1 MKYIYSLIR
10 FTKEIMKIVIFIISI
25 LFSGYF
31 ILGTIYSTLFIE
43 LRFKEQIISSMSNK
57 ELNFML
63 FGLLGILG
71 ILGFRKIAKPILSKG
86 EIIIYLLS
94 SYFLS
99 YFIVKN
105 FQFPSRLFIILII
118 SIFAIIFF
126 LLLQITDFFY
136 SFNVLYLKELILK
149 EKIKL
154 GKNISQFI
162 INFNNIFSILSKI
175 IHRTI
180 IEIIQGKRKN
190 IISKELLIKEIYNFS
205 RLVSSMAYPLIIFFS
220 IIILIIG
227 LSGLIILGVN
237 QYLDFQNQLRRSFTI
252 TKILPKNTTQAEN
265 VSLKGYNFGWKL
277 GDKDKLMSNDGQI
290 NDIKLWTN
298 DEIRFAVP
306 LHLKDGKNIIWLE
319 KSESDSSNSAILKSN
334 KVTLNII
341 SRWEFY
347 PSQINY
353 ENLFYPLQK
362 ENLIKR
368 IKRFLFFKLK
378 LGDIISLL

>member
-1 MKYIYSLIR
+1 MKYLKLLTQFI
-10 FTKEIMKIVIFIISI
+10 KEILKIIVFIISI
-25 LFSGYF
+25 IFSGYF
-31 ILGTIYSTLFIE
+31 ILLTIYSTLFID
-43 LRFKEQIISSMSNK
+43 LKLKEQVITVISDK
-57 ELNFML
+57 ELSMIL
-63 FGLLGILG
+63 LGVLTLLGILG
-71 ILGFRKIAKPILSKG
+71 FKKITGSTLSKQDG
-86 EIIIYLLS
+86 VIYLLS

-105 FQFPSRLFIILII
+105 FLLSSKHSFLLTLFFSTIL
-118 SIFAIIFF
+118 FF
-126 LLLQITDFFY
+126 LLIRITDFFFNFDA
-136 SFNVLYLKELILK
+136 SFFRNIIVE

-154 GKNISQFI
+154 NQR
-162 INFNNIFSILSKI
+162 LSKFASLF
-175 IHRTI
+175 RSSFKTI

-190 IISKELLIKEIYNFS
+190 IISKELLIKAIYNFS

-252 TKILPKNTTQAEN
+252 TKILPKNITQAEN

-277 GDKDKLMSNDGQI
+277 GDKDKLMSKDGEI

-298 DEIRFAVP
+298 DEIKFNVP

-378 LGDIISLL
+378 LGDIISFL